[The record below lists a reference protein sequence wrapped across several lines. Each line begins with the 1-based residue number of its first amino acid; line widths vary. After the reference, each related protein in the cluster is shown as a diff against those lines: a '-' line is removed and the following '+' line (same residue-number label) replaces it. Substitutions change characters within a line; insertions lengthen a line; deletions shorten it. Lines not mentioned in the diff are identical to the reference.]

1 MDRDPPRNRL
11 TAAAKKPEPSAILA
25 GSRADG
31 SSRRRAALLT
41 KGLSVML
48 ISRRLVLAACLALP
62 AFGGTAWAAKRPVR
76 IGVFGGGPLGDALGR
91 LWVRAGHEVRFA
103 ARHPDDLAPMVKR
116 LGPRATVGTP
126 RETAEFGEVVVL
138 AVPYDT
144 LPKLGKELQGVLDGK
159 IVLDASNPR
168 SGAETPLAQEAMAEG
183 VGRTSAKYLPGARL
197 VRAFSAVDAMS
208 VETSA
213 RRADGKLGVPL
224 AGDDPE
230 ALEMAAKLVR
240 DTGCEPVVVGD
251 LAAAVS
257 FQRGGPGFRA
267 NTTAP
272 NLRRLLGV
280 PDGQ

>member
-1 MDRDPPRNRL
+1 MR
-11 TAAAKKPEPSAILA
+11 
-25 GSRADG
+25 
-31 SSRRRAALLT
+31 
-41 KGLSVML
+41 M
-48 ISRRLVLAACLALP
+48 SRRLVVATLLALP
-62 AFGGTAWAAKRPVR
+62 TFGSAAWAAKPRMR
-76 IGVFGGGPLGDALGR
+76 IGMFGSGPLGEALGR

-103 ARHPDDLAPMVKR
+103 ARHPDDLAPTIKR
-116 LGPRATVGTP
+116 LGSRATVGTL
-126 RETAEFGEVVVL
+126 RETAEFGEVVVI
-138 AVPYDT
+138 AMPYDT
-144 LPKLGKELQGVLDGK
+144 LPKLGRDLQDALDGK

-183 VGRTSAKYLPGARL
+183 VGQTSAKYLPGARL
-197 VRAFSAVDAMS
+197 VRAFSAVDAVS

-213 RRADGKLGVPL
+213 RRADGRLGVPL

-230 ALEMAAKLVR
+230 ALKVAAQLVR

-272 NLRRLLGV
+272 HLRRLLGV